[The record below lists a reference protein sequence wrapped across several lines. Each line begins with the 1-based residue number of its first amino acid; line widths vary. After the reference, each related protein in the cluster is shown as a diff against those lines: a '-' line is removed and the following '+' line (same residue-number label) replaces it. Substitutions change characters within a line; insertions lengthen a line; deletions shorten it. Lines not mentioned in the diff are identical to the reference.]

1 MQIQE
6 LNYKI
11 TVALNSDAR
20 SEVEGLRWVLTRRAA
35 ITVGVSAFM
44 LFVALRYTSYV
55 QHQQQ
60 EERRRQPPR
69 REPPHEEQQ
78 QSTATPIVDP
88 AIVAERQEA
97 LGGEILAGEGVSL
110 G

>member
-1 MQIQE
+1 
-6 LNYKI
+6 
-11 TVALNSDAR
+11 
-20 SEVEGLRWVLTRRAA
+20 VLTRRAA

-60 EERRRQPPR
+60 EERRRQPPKHD
-69 REPPHEEQQ
+69 PPPPEQISAGTQ
-78 QSTATPIVDP
+78 TSFVDP
-88 AIVAERQEA
+88 VNGRQEA
-97 LGGEILAGEGVSL
+97 LGGELLAGEGVSL

>member
-1 MQIQE
+1 M
-6 LNYKI
+6 
-11 TVALNSDAR
+11 
-20 SEVEGLRWVLTRRAA
+20 LTRRAA

-60 EERRRQPPR
+60 EERKKA
-69 REPPHEEQQ
+69 PPHRGSPMEDLSDNSPRPQASPMDPNSPTGGQQ
-78 QSTATPIVDP
+78 GALDGELLATA
-88 AIVAERQEA
+88 
-97 LGGEILAGEGVSL
+97 GVSM